1 MTWKRNSACADNA
14 RLRIIGYADPLGSP
28 EVNAQLTLDRAR
40 FAYERLLALGVP
52 ESRMVTVGR
61 PGERLATQTV
71 GTGSD
76 SRRTEF
82 EVYFTE
88 G

>member
-1 MTWKRNSACADNA
+1 V
-14 RLRIIGYADPLGSP
+14 IGYADPLGTP
-28 EVNAQLTLDRAR
+28 AVNAQLTLDRAR
-40 FAYERLLALGVP
+40 FAHDRLVALGVP
-52 ESRMVTVGR
+52 ETRMVTVGR

-71 GTGSD
+71 GAGSD